1 MGVGGNRGIG
11 TGGGGGGRV
20 TSSRVCTRVVE
31 VICMCG
37 SVSFSFCNVSLTARE
52 EL

>member
-20 TSSRVCTRVVE
+20 TSSRVCTRLVE